1 MDGRTEESTRE
12 YRVYFN
18 DDVSVWED
26 PIPAEISSHV
36 LARRMTSIINRTS
49 LLAWSLMNI
58 PSVEVAD
65 LTEGGWIEV
74 RISTGPEF
82 DEEPFKAEVL
92 DIIARVKQV
101 RSSCRPSDRLGC
113 AHDAQDVKTAL
124 KTLVPDATESVPQF
138 SV

>member
-1 MDGRTEESTRE
+1 MGGRTEESTRE

-18 DDVSVWED
+18 DDPFLWED
-26 PIPAEISSHV
+26 PIPPEISSNV
-36 LARRMTSIINRTS
+36 LARRMTSTINRTS

-58 PSVEVAD
+58 PTVELAD

-101 RSSCRPSDRLGC
+101 RGSCRPLERLDSLY
-113 AHDAQDVKTAL
+113 APSATTAL
-124 KTLVPDATESVPQF
+124 NRLLPGLGETSAQF

>member
-18 DDVSVWED
+18 DDACVWED
-26 PIPAEISSHV
+26 PIPPGISSNV
-36 LARRMTSIINRTS
+36 LARRMTSMINRTS

-65 LTEGGWIEV
+65 LTEGGWIHV
-74 RISTGPEF
+74 RISTGPEY

-101 RSSCRPSDRLGC
+101 RGSCRRPVKRLDDRSF
-113 AHDAQDVKTAL
+113 APAARTL
-124 KTLVPDATESVPQF
+124 KRLLPGATETSPQLSV
-138 SV
+138 

>member
-18 DDVSVWED
+18 DGVSVWED
-26 PIPAEISSHV
+26 PIPPEISSNV
-36 LARRMTSIINRTS
+36 LARPMTSIINRTS

-65 LTEGGWIEV
+65 LTEGGWIHV
-74 RISTGPEF
+74 RISTGPEY

-101 RSSCRPSDRLGC
+101 RGSCRPVKRLDDC
-113 AHDAQDVKTAL
+113 SFAPAARTL
-124 KTLVPDATESVPQF
+124 KRLLPGVTETSPQLF
-138 SV
+138 V

>member
-1 MDGRTEESTRE
+1 MDWRTEESTRE

-18 DDVSVWED
+18 DDACVWED
-26 PIPAEISSHV
+26 PIPPEISSNV

-49 LLAWSLMNI
+49 LLAWSLMNT
-58 PSVEVAD
+58 PCVEVAD

-74 RISTGPEF
+74 RLYTGPEF

-101 RSSCRPSDRLGC
+101 RGSCRPVKRLDDC
-113 AHDAQDVKTAL
+113 SFAPAARTL
-124 KTLVPDATESVPQF
+124 KRLLPRVTETSPQLF
-138 SV
+138 V

>member
-1 MDGRTEESTRE
+1 MGGRAEESTRE

-18 DDVSVWED
+18 DGSVWED
-26 PIPAEISSHV
+26 PIPPEVSSNV
-36 LARRMTSIINRTS
+36 LARRMTSSINRTS

-58 PSVEVAD
+58 PAVELAD

-82 DEEPFKAEVL
+82 NEEPFKAEVL

-101 RSSCRPSDRLGC
+101 RGPCRPVERLDGLSY
-113 AHDAQDVKTAL
+113 APSATTAL
-124 KTLVPDATESVPQF
+124 NMLLPGLAETSAQLSV
-138 SV
+138 